1 MPVSIDDLLIFKKRN
16 KNVQAN
22 NTSEISNANAA
33 DVGQA
38 PFISDNRSQ
47 QEVTN
52 EELEANLFLSR
63 NSKKTK
69 LEEKSRKEAANLYCV
84 WHPWKKAYAICNYCH
99 RPFCYEDLEEYNGA
113 YYCLEDI
120 NKIEQKDIGRVEAVY
135 TWLNFITAILF
146 LSMLVVFAY
155 FANNMGLF
163 LIKKIAANISFLLK
177 VFYYPEYLIYLLE
190 VIFEVLGVVAAIYI
204 FLESKKGFYIGIVT
218 SIFDT
223 IVFSYMY
230 FSENE
235 AHLYLLA
242 MAAMGFM
249 SLLFIALPKAFLK
262 ETGDSLI
269 NTSFYN
275 SQNF

>member
-38 PFISDNRSQ
+38 LFISDNRSQ

-163 LIKKIAANISFLLK
+163 LIKKIVANISFLLK